1 MIDPEDKIKDFP
13 PVFNGLEERVKS
25 LEERVK
31 KIEEEGVR
39 KEG

>member
-1 MIDPEDKIKDFP
+1 MIDPQDRIKDFP
-13 PVFNGLEERVKS
+13 PMFNELEERVKS

-31 KIEEEGVR
+31 KIEGKGVE